1 MVAATGLVA
10 LACIA
15 VLGGPLADI
24 TQVSSPWL
32 LLVVPLVLSRTVA
45 ACFLALLRV
54 REEAVR
60 FGVAQNLHS
69 LAALSLSVI
78 LVVGVGLT
86 WRGQIAADVIAW
98 LAFAVVSILLMAR
111 WGWISISFDRL
122 PYARH
127 LAAFGIPLIPH
138 VLGAAL
144 IVQTDRLLLTN
155 MVGVDQTGLY
165 VVAFHLTMVIE
176 LVAVSFNNAY
186 TPWLFERLANVN
198 NAIRHQ
204 LVRYTYL
211 QFGLMAAFA
220 VLVAV
225 VMPRIVTVLL
235 GPAFEASGQFVGW
248 LALGFL
254 FSGMY
259 YMVTN
264 YIFFAQRTA
273 WLAAV
278 TILVAIVN
286 VPITYILIAQNGAV
300 GAAQASAI
308 AFGFYPSRHVDR
320 EPAGI
325 PDALVRVSFGEG
337 RPPGPP

>member
-24 TQVSSPWL
+24 TQVPYPWL

-86 WRGQIAADVIAW
+86 WRGRIAADVIAW

-111 WGWISISFDRL
+111 WGWISISFDRS
-122 PYARH
+122 YARH

-165 VVAFHLTMVIE
+165 VVAFQLTMVIE

-308 AFGFYPSRHVDR
+308 AFGLSFVGTWIVSQRAYPMPWFAFLRR
-320 EPAGI
+320 GQPPA
-325 PDALVRVSFGEG
+325 
-337 RPPGPP
+337 PP